1 MHQIN
6 LSTPPYIPCGW
17 KVEEHIGSG
26 MFEFDP
32 KNVELYLDEGQ
43 KNGVIEGIELRK
55 RLAGK
60 NVLNANVLDYLL
72 EHTELIPDSWKENWV
87 FFWGTI
93 YRDSGGNLFV
103 RCLSWN
109 GTSWDAYWIGRQWRS
124 DNPTLLASS
133 LNPSDLS
140 LESRV
145 SELESKVNKILDVIK
160 IT

>member
-60 NVLNANVLDYLL
+60 NVLKANVLDYLL
-72 EHTELIPDSWKENWV
+72 
-87 FFWGTI
+87 
-93 YRDSGGNLFV
+93 
-103 RCLSWN
+103 
-109 GTSWDAYWIGRQWRS
+109 
-124 DNPTLLASS
+124 
-133 LNPSDLS
+133 
-140 LESRV
+140 
-145 SELESKVNKILDVIK
+145 
-160 IT
+160 